1 MFSEKQRLFDTCKE
15 DPSLIFTY
23 IKQGQYDD
31 VEAILM
37 NNIVSVNLL
46 DSVGNDVI
54 TRLLKAKQYDL
65 VITLMKKK
73 NWNVN
78 NQNIEGNTFA
88 HILASDNSIM
98 AVKVAEQLT
107 NKSNYLPN
115 IKNNNGETALD
126 LALHNNHLSLV
137 FKILEDKRFN
147 SINMFSFRNLFNAT
161 VSNKVYG
168 KYSKISNLEIIVNNL
183 IKKDL
188 YTELRELINY
198 IKNNMEAIKNTILNN
213 RAVILDSI
221 INNSLV
227 EA

>member
-1 MFSEKQRLFDTCKE
+1 MLCEKQRLFDTCKE

-23 IKQGQYDD
+23 IKQERFRD
-31 VEAILM
+31 VEIILM
-37 NNIVSVNLL
+37 NNMVNINLV
-46 DSVGNDVI
+46 DSVGNDVM

-65 VITLMKKK
+65 VLALMKKR

-88 HILASDNSIM
+88 HILACDKSLM
-98 AVKVAEQLT
+98 AVKVAEQLN
-107 NKSNYLPN
+107 NKSNYIPN
-115 IKNNNGETALD
+115 IKNNNGDTALD
-126 LALHNNHLSLV
+126 LALRNNHLCLA
-137 FKILEDKRFN
+137 FKILEDKRFTN
-147 SINMFSFRNLFNAT
+147 INMMSFRNLFNIT
-161 VSNKVYG
+161 VSNKLYG
-168 KYSKISNLEIIVNNL
+168 KYSKISNLEIIVDSL

-188 YTELRELINY
+188 DSELKGLINY

-213 RAVILDSI
+213 RTVILDSI

>member
-1 MFSEKQRLFDTCKE
+1 MLCEKQRLFDTCKE

-23 IKQGQYDD
+23 IKQGQYSD
-31 VEAILM
+31 VEEILM
-37 NNIVSVNLL
+37 NNIVNINLL
-46 DSVGNDVI
+46 DNVGNDVM
-54 TRLLKAKQYDL
+54 TRLLKAKQYNL
-65 VITLMKKK
+65 VLNLMKKK

-88 HILASDNSIM
+88 HILACDSSLM
-98 AVKVAEQLT
+98 AVKLAEQL
-107 NKSNYLPN
+107 NCKSNYLPN
-115 IKNNNGETALD
+115 IRNNNGDTALD
-126 LALHNNHLSLV
+126 LALRNNHLCLA

-147 SINMFSFRNLFNAT
+147 DINMFSFRNLFNIT
-161 VSNKVYG
+161 VSNKKYG
-168 KYSKISNLEIIVNNL
+168 KYSKISNLEIIVDNL

-188 YTELRELINY
+188 DKELRELITY

-213 RAVILDSI
+213 RSIILDNI